1 AAEVAKLIEGFSGE
15 DKERAAEVA
24 ELIAGFKKER
34 EEASIAWKELLTK
47 MSAKEKKI
55 VSIPEALEPK
65 EKEVSIPEATE
76 IEEKEVSIEEKVLEF
91 IEKHPEGVR
100 IGDMEGPLGVMRMR
114 LGRIAKKLLDEGKL
128 RKEENLY
135 FLL

>member
-1 AAEVAKLIEGFSGE
+1 
-15 DKERAAEVA
+15 
-24 ELIAGFKKER
+24 
-34 EEASIAWKELLTK
+34 

-55 VSIPEALEPK
+55 SLKPAEALEPKEKQVSIPEALEPK
-65 EKEVSIPEATE
+65 EKQVST
-76 IEEKEVSIEEKVLEF
+76 EEKVLEF

-100 IGDMEGPLGVMRMR
+100 VGEMEEPLGVLRMK

-135 FLL
+135 FPL